1 MTNIQPVG
9 AQTDRFGAS
18 QWTLDRIVARLAAFA
33 NRMISM
39 RNHENDRNWKCGLI
53 VAVMGVA
60 GWTSAN
66 AESPD
71 VYLGLHVHAG
81 ERYADIFSKAISV
94 KGAGFDEIVR
104 RISGTATYDVVSS
117 DAEGPT
123 FKLSYRY
130 DGRPAGENA
139 YQIRDGGK
147 TGCNAGACST
157 NSDTSGLAFNP
168 LLWGL
173 PHGELRAGM
182 TWTIKIEKPWE
193 AGPPGTETV
202 RVMSVDAKN
211 KIVMLEREGSGDGA
225 SDDDQRQLPIVVD
238 GKSGMATIVS
248 GPSRWSGQIAVKSG
262 IVISDEILVERHVKL
277 QSTLGNF
284 EGDEREYTLLNAMP
298 ADG

>member
-1 MTNIQPVG
+1 MRTHETN
-9 AQTDRFGAS
+9 
-18 QWTLDRIVARLAAFA
+18 
-33 NRMISM
+33 
-39 RNHENDRNWKCGLI
+39 RNWKRGLI
-53 VAVMGVA
+53 VAWIGLM
-60 GWTSAN
+60 GWTSAK

-71 VYLGLHVHAG
+71 AYLGLHVHAG
-81 ERYADIFSKAISV
+81 EHYADIFSKAISV
-94 KGAGFDEIVR
+94 KGAGFDDIVR
-104 RISGTATYDVVSS
+104 RISGTASYEVVSL
-117 DAEGPT
+117 APEGPM
-123 FKLSYRY
+123 FKLTYRY

-147 TGCNAGACST
+147 TGCNAGECST

-173 PHGELRAGM
+173 PPGDLRAGM
-182 TWTIKIEKPWE
+182 TWTVKIDKPWE

-211 KIVMLEREGSGDGA
+211 KIVMLEREGSGNGT

-238 GKSGMATIVS
+238 GKSGMATIVP
-248 GPSRWSGQIAVKSG
+248 GPSRWSGQIAVKNG
-262 IVISDEILVERHVKL
+262 IIVSDEILVERHVKL

-298 ADG
+298 VKG